1 MESLMN
7 TSEKVWQKYHSRLR
21 IFIKHKISDDTAVD
35 DILQNVFLKI
45 HTALPSLKDVAKLQS
60 WLYQITRNTIID
72 YFRLQKPTVDIP
84 EWLTHPTPDS
94 TEKTVHELS
103 ACLQPMIQLLPDI
116 YRETVILSELQGLKQ
131 KEVARIQG
139 ISLSAA
145 KSRVQRG
152 RAMLK
157 ELLTDCCRLEFD
169 HKGRLC
175 GYERKNKDCC

>member
-1 MESLMN
+1 MN
-7 TSEKVWQKYHSRLR
+7 TSEKVWLEYYSRLR
-21 IFIKHKISDDTAVD
+21 VFIKSRISNDTATD
-35 DILQNVFLKI
+35 DILQNVFLKT

-60 WLYQITRNTIID
+60 WLYQITRNAIID
-72 YFRLQKPTVDIP
+72 YFRLHKPMVDIP
-84 EWLTHPTPDS
+84 GWLTHPESDS
-94 TEKTVHELS
+94 SEKAVQDLS

-131 KEVARIQG
+131 KEVARVQG

-152 RAMLK
+152 RALLKGMLA
-157 ELLTDCCRLEFD
+157 DCCRLEFD

-175 GYERKNKDCC
+175 DYERKDKACDAC